1 MKTTSL
7 FTLLFAAT
15 IYLSACNSAEQTN
28 SDNTM
33 AADSTLDTISE
44 GSQTDLS
51 EDENKFIQ
59 QAAAGGMLE
68 VELANMALQK
78 SKNPKV
84 KAFAQMMVTDHSN
97 ANLELQKVAQNK
109 GLKLPATF
117 PAEQQK
123 HLDMMKEF
131 ADRGFDRQYME
142 MMESDHVATLALFRK
157 AAQYG
162 DIDIKNFANK
172 TIPVL
177 EKHHKQATTL
187 NEEIQKQKVNNGD
200 DNSNVERDAKDAN

>member
-7 FTLLFAAT
+7 FTLLFAAS
-15 IYLSACNSAEQTN
+15 IYLSACNSPEQTN

-33 AADSTLDTISE
+33 AADSALDTISK

-68 VELANMALQK
+68 VELANQALQK
-78 SKNPKV
+78 SKNPKI

-97 ANLELQKVAQNK
+97 ANLELQKVAENK
-109 GLKLPATF
+109 GLQLPKTF

-142 MMESDHVATLALFRK
+142 MMESEHVATLALFRK

-162 DIDIKNFANK
+162 DIDIKNFAAK

-177 EKHHKQATTL
+177 EKHYKEASAL
-187 NEEIQKQKVNNGD
+187 NEEIQNQKVNNGD
-200 DNSNVERDAKDAN
+200 DNANVERDAKKTN

>member
-15 IYLSACNSAEQTN
+15 IYLSACNSSEQTN
-28 SDNTM
+28 AGSTM
-33 AADSTLDTISE
+33 AADSTLDTIAK

-59 QAAAGGMLE
+59 EAAAGGMLE
-68 VELANMALQK
+68 VELANQALQK

-97 ANLELQKVAQNK
+97 ANMELQKVAANK

-142 MMESDHVATLALFRK
+142 MMESQHVATLALFRK

-177 EKHHKQATTL
+177 EKHHKEATTL

-200 DNSNVERDAKDAN
+200 DNANVERDAKGAN

>member
-7 FTLLFAAT
+7 FTLLLAAS
-15 IYLSACNSAEQTN
+15 IGISACNSSEQTN
-28 SDNTM
+28 SDTTM
-33 AADSTLDTISE
+33 AGDSTLDTISK

-51 EDENKFIQ
+51 EDENMFIQ

-68 VELANMALQK
+68 VELANQALQK

-97 ANLELQKVAQNK
+97 ANLELQKVAENK

-162 DIDIKNFANK
+162 DIDIKNFAAK

-177 EKHHKQATTL
+177 EKHHKEATVL

-200 DNSNVERDAKDAN
+200 DNANVERDAKSNN

>member
-7 FTLLFAAT
+7 FTLLLAT
-15 IYLSACNSAEQTN
+15 SIAITACNSSEQTK
-28 SDNTM
+28 SDTTM
-33 AADSTLDTISE
+33 PGDSTLDTVSK
-44 GSQTDLS
+44 GSQTNLS

-68 VELANMALQK
+68 VELANQALQK

-97 ANLELQKVAQNK
+97 ANLELEKVAENK
-109 GLKLPATF
+109 GLKLPTTF

-131 ADRGFDRQYME
+131 SDRGFDRQYME

-162 DIDIKNFANK
+162 DIDIKNFATK

-177 EKHHKQATTL
+177 EKHHKEATIL

-200 DNSNVERDAKDAN
+200 DNANVERDAKSNN

>member
-7 FTLLFAAT
+7 FTLLLAAS

-33 AADSTLDTISE
+33 AADSTLDTISK

-51 EDENKFIQ
+51 EDENQFIQ

-68 VELANMALQK
+68 VELGNQALQK

-97 ANLELQKVAQNK
+97 ANLELQKVAENK

-162 DIDIKNFANK
+162 DIDIKNFAAK
-172 TIPVL
+172 TIPIL
-177 EKHHKQATTL
+177 EKHHKEATVL

-200 DNSNVERDAKDAN
+200 DNANVERDVKSNN

>member
-15 IYLSACNSAEQTN
+15 IYLSACNSSEQTN
-28 SDNTM
+28 AGGTM
-33 AADSTLDTISE
+33 AADSTLDTIAK

-59 QAAAGGMLE
+59 EAAAGGMLE
-68 VELANMALQK
+68 VELANQALQK

-97 ANLELQKVAQNK
+97 ANMELQKVAANK

-142 MMESDHVATLALFRK
+142 MMESQHVATLALFRK

-177 EKHHKQATTL
+177 EKHHKEATTL

-200 DNSNVERDAKDAN
+200 DNANVERDAKGAN

>member
-7 FTLLFAAT
+7 FTLLLAAS
-15 IYLSACNSAEQTN
+15 IGISACNSSEQTN
-28 SDNTM
+28 SDTTM
-33 AADSTLDTISE
+33 AGDSTLDTISK

-68 VELANMALQK
+68 VELANQALQK

-97 ANLELQKVAQNK
+97 ANLELQKVAENK

-162 DIDIKNFANK
+162 DIDIKNFAAK

-177 EKHHKQATTL
+177 EKHHKEATLL

-200 DNSNVERDAKDAN
+200 DNANVERDAKSNN

>member
-15 IYLSACNSAEQTN
+15 MYLSACNSSEQTN
-28 SDNTM
+28 AGGTM
-33 AADSTLDTISE
+33 AADSTLDTIAK

-59 QAAAGGMLE
+59 EAAAGGMLE
-68 VELANMALQK
+68 VELANQALQK

-97 ANLELQKVAQNK
+97 ANMELQKVAANK

-142 MMESDHVATLALFRK
+142 MMESQHVATLALFRK

-177 EKHHKQATTL
+177 EKHHKEATTL

-200 DNSNVERDAKDAN
+200 DNANVERDAKGAN

>member
-15 IYLSACNSAEQTN
+15 MYLSACNSSEQTN
-28 SDNTM
+28 AGGTM
-33 AADSTLDTISE
+33 AADSTLDTIAK

-59 QAAAGGMLE
+59 EAAAGGMLE
-68 VELANMALQK
+68 VELANQALQK

-97 ANLELQKVAQNK
+97 ANLELQKVAANK

-142 MMESDHVATLALFRK
+142 MMESQHVATLALFRK

-177 EKHHKQATTL
+177 EKHHKEATTL

-200 DNSNVERDAKDAN
+200 DNANVERDAKGAN